1 MARQVKQQTKK
12 KPTEYLSDEAR
23 SVVLNAMRRSLGK
36 DGGPKD
42 VRKVARDSLL
52 SLLWE
57 RTKQRP
63 LVIVNIIEV

>member
-1 MARQVKQQTKK
+1 M
-12 KPTEYLSDEAR
+12 
-23 SVVLNAMRRSLGK
+23 LNAMRRSLGK

-63 LVIVNIIEV
+63 MVIVNIIEV